1 MASLQSTLNVQAFR
15 FPFRFHDM
23 KSNSNNRESGDSEG
37 ESASMKLFHFFPPG
51 SCSQDNSSFLP
62 SIPCGQLQ
70 HHPYWQSYA

>member
-37 ESASMKLFHFFPPG
+37 ESASMKLFHFF
-51 SCSQDNSSFLP
+51 SSWVLLSRQFFLLAFH
-62 SIPCGQLQ
+62 SMRAVAASSLL
-70 HHPYWQSYA
+70 A